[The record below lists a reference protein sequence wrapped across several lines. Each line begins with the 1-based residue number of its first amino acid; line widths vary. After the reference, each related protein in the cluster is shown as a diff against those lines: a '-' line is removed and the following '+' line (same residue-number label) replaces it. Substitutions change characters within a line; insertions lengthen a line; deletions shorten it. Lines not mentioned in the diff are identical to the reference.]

1 MTKWTREELTKIGN
15 AENVL
20 IASRRADGSLRDPV
34 IIWVVR
40 LGDELYVR
48 AINGRSSAW
57 FSEVET
63 RHEGHIRTGEV
74 EQDVTFVE
82 EYDNA
87 LNDRLDE
94 AYRKKYRRQVSDFE
108 KIISGAAR
116 NTTIRLALHAV

>member
-1 MTKWTREELTKIGN
+1 MTKWTREELIKIGN
-15 AENVL
+15 VENLL
-20 IASRRADGSLRDPV
+20 IASRRADGSLRDAV
-34 IIWVVR
+34 KIWVVR

-48 AINGRSSAW
+48 SIDGRSSAW
-57 FSEVET
+57 FSDIET

-94 AYRKKYRRQVSDFE
+94 AYHKKYRRQTADLAR
-108 KIISGAAR
+108 INSGAAR
-116 NTTIRLALHAV
+116 NTTLRLALHPV

>member
-1 MTKWTREELTKIGN
+1 MTKWTRDELTRIGN
-15 AENVL
+15 AENLL

-34 IIWVVR
+34 YIWVVR

-48 AINGRSSAW
+48 SINGRASAW

-63 RHEGHIRTGEV
+63 RHEGHIRTNEV

-87 LNDRLDE
+87 LNDRLDL
-94 AYRKKYRRQVSDFE
+94 AYQKKYRQQVADLAR
-108 KIISGAAR
+108 ITNGAAR
-116 NTTIRLALHAV
+116 NTTIRLALHQD